1 MANKVGR
8 PKNPEDR
15 KYERGKYTPE
25 SGKAARKY
33 IRENYYTVQFKK
45 KDKPLIKAA
54 SEKQG
59 VSMTA
64 FIYDSV
70 HKGIAEV
77 LTEDEIA
84 NVMYGD
90 ESEDSSEE

>member
-8 PKNPEDR
+8 PKNPDR
-15 KYERGKYTPE
+15 EYKRGKYTHD

-33 IRENYYTVQFKK
+33 MKNNYYTVQFKR

-54 SEKQG
+54 SEKKG

-70 HKGIAEV
+70 HKEIVETLTAE
-77 LTEDEIA
+77 EIA
-84 NVMYGD
+84 NVMYGED
-90 ESEDSSEE
+90 SEDSSDE

>member
-8 PKNPEDR
+8 PKNPER
-15 KYERGKYTPE
+15 EYIRGKYTPD

-33 IRENYYTVQFKK
+33 MKNNYYTVQFKR

-54 SEKQG
+54 SEKKG

-70 HKGIAEV
+70 HKEIAET
-77 LTEDEIA
+77 LTEEEILK
-84 NVMYGD
+84 VMYDDGD
-90 ESEDSSEE
+90 EEQSEE